1 MTRALPIMQDDN
13 EEKCTWTLPQ
23 KMLLQREKKKLTY
36 KRCFHMKINE
46 EERKL
51 EITLFSVS
59 F

>member
-51 EITLFSVS
+51 EIT
-59 F
+59 